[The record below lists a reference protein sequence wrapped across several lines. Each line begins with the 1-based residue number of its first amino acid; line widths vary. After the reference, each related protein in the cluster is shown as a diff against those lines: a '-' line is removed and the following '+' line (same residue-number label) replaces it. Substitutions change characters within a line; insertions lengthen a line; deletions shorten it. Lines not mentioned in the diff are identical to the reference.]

1 MNRQAAENAKKNP
14 QICQKQICENLRNLR
29 MKLESQSVGFF
40 PRLGV
45 LRVLAVQSLAA
56 YMRDLTLCRLRRADS
71 LDRPCR
77 ASAKFLGCLD

>member
-45 LRVLAVQSLAA
+45 LRVSAVQSLAA
-56 YMRDLTLCRLRRADS
+56 
-71 LDRPCR
+71 
-77 ASAKFLGCLD
+77 